1 MNRGEMTQPEIPSD
15 PVADLVSVLDLERI
29 AETEFL
35 GRTQWM
41 PHGRVFGGQV
51 LAQALTAATRTIDP
65 TRHVHSLHSYFLR
78 PGDIEKDIR
87 FSVEILRDGK
97 SFSARRVHALQD
109 DKPIFSMIAS
119 FQEDSPGLEHSE
131 SMPENVPAPETLPS
145 AADLLGKIDHPAA
158 RYWSSAR
165 PFDLRHVTE
174 PVYLTPAKQQV
185 ANQMI
190 WFRSLTPM
198 PTEFQMHAAALAYAS
213 DYSILE
219 SILKRHGL
227 SWAHP
232 GLSSAS
238 LDHAMWFHRPTKVDQ
253 WHLYVQ
259 ESPSAQGGRGLSI
272 GKIFDQQGNL
282 VASVAQEGMVRIP
295 ELS

>member
-1 MNRGEMTQPEIPSD
+1 MTHPEIPSD
-15 PVADLVSVLDLERI
+15 PVADLVSVLDLQKLGD
-29 AETEFL
+29 TEFL

-51 LAQALTAATRTIDP
+51 LAHALTAAMRTTAEDRP
-65 TRHVHSLHSYFLR
+65 LHSMHSYFLR
-78 PGDIEKDIR
+78 PGDINQDIR
-87 FSVEILRDGK
+87 FSVEVLRDGK
-97 SFSARRVHALQD
+97 SFSARRVHALQQ

-119 FQEDSPGLEHSE
+119 FQVEASGVTHSDQ
-131 SMPENVPAPETLPS
+131 MPEEVPNPESLPS
-145 AADLLGKIDHPAA
+145 AAELLGGFDHPAA

-174 PVYLTPAKQQV
+174 PVYLKPAKEQV
-185 ANQMI
+185 ASQMV
-190 WFRSLTPM
+190 WFKTISAM
-198 PTEFQMHAAALAYAS
+198 PEQAQIHTAALAYAA

-219 SILKRHGL
+219 SILRKHGL

-238 LDHAMWFHRPTKVDQ
+238 LDHAMWFHRPTKVDT

-259 ESPSAQGGRGLSI
+259 ESPAAQGGRGLSL
-272 GKIFDQQGNL
+272 GKIFDQAGNL
-282 VASVAQEGMVRIP
+282 IATVAQEGMIRIP
-295 ELS
+295 EIS

>member
-1 MNRGEMTQPEIPSD
+1 MTHPEIPSD
-15 PVADLVSVLDLERI
+15 PVADLVSVLDLHKV
-29 AETEFL
+29 AENEFV
-35 GRTQWM
+35 GRTQWV

-51 LAQALTAATRTIDP
+51 LAQALTAATATTNP
-65 TRHVHSLHSYFLR
+65 ARHVHSLHSYFLR
-78 PGDIEKDIR
+78 PGDIDKDIR
-87 FSVEILRDGK
+87 FSVELLRDGK

-119 FQEDSPGLEHSE
+119 FQEDSPGLEHST
-131 SMPENVPAPETLPS
+131 SMPSGVPHPDTLPS
-145 AADLLGKIDHPAA
+145 AASLLGKIDHPAA

-174 PVYLTPAKQQV
+174 PVYLTPAKEQV

-190 WFRSLTPM
+190 WFKSLTPM
-198 PTEFQMHAAALAYAS
+198 PADFDLHAPALAYAS

-219 SILKRHGL
+219 SILKRHGV

-238 LDHAMWFHRPTKVDQ
+238 LDHAMWFHRPTRVDQ
-253 WHLYVQ
+253 WHLYAQ

-272 GKIFDQQGNL
+272 GKIFDLQGNL

-295 ELS
+295 EVS

>member
-1 MNRGEMTQPEIPSD
+1 MTHPEIPSD
-15 PVADLVSVLDLERI
+15 PVADLVSVLDLEKLSDN
-29 AETEFL
+29 EFL

-51 LAQALTAATRTIDP
+51 LAQALTAAMKTTEE

-78 PGDIEKDIR
+78 AGDIEKDIR

-97 SFSARRVHALQD
+97 SFSARRVHAIQD

-119 FQEDSPGLEHSE
+119 FQEDSAGLEHAE
-131 SMPENVPAPETLPS
+131 TMPDNVPGPESLPS
-145 AADLLGKIDHPAA
+145 AADLLGSIDHPTAQ
-158 RYWSSAR
+158 YWSNAR
-165 PFDLRHVTE
+165 PFDLRHVTQ
-174 PVYLTPAKQQV
+174 PVYLRPAKQQESS
-185 ANQMI
+185 QMV
-190 WFRSLTPM
+190 WFRSISPM
-198 PTEFQMHAAALAYAS
+198 PESTQLHTAALAYAS

-219 SILKRHGL
+219 SILRKHGL

-232 GLSSAS
+232 GLNSAS
-238 LDHAMWFHRPTKVDQ
+238 LDHAMWFHRPTRVDQ

-259 ESPSAQGGRGLSI
+259 ESPSAQGGRGLSF
-272 GKIFDQQGNL
+272 GKIFDQSGNL

-295 ELS
+295 EVS

>member
-15 PVADLVSVLDLERI
+15 PVADLVSVLDLEQI

-198 PTEFQMHAAALAYAS
+198 PTGFQMHAAALAYAS